1 MTFKS
6 HILHLS
12 MKNIHQLYSYMV
24 NNAEI
29 SNMFHVRLCHVLA
42 MMNLMF
48 YFVAG
53 SEDTQKSYR
62 SRHRIQ
68 KSCGFG
74 SSNRTMSRSLSC
86 DSQSKGSSVCTP
98 RGSNVRWCFLPY
110 RRTIFLC
117 SLVILKH
124 AYSNCRRWILA
135 NWRPLLCGDICD
147 TSILSATTLNLN
159 INCCIICVSTCWCF
173 YFIITARCYLKSIQG
188 EHDWC
193 CSKAFHVTG
202 LLSAQNMF
210 FFLPSEGS
218 DYVFLDWTW
227 SKWMSC
233 KLL

>member
-1 MTFKS
+1 MPSFMTFKS

-29 SNMFHVRLCHVLA
+29 SNMFHVMLCHVLA

-117 SLVILKH
+117 SLVILKLIPI
-124 AYSNCRRWILA
+124 AEGGSQQI
-135 NWRPLLCGDICD
+135 GDRCSVEIY
-147 TSILSATTLNLN
+147 ATLQS
-159 INCCIICVSTCWCF
+159 C
-173 YFIITARCYLKSIQG
+173 Q
-188 EHDWC
+188 
-193 CSKAFHVTG
+193 
-202 LLSAQNMF
+202 Q
-210 FFLPSEGS
+210 LP
-218 DYVFLDWTW
+218 
-227 SKWMSC
+227 
-233 KLL
+233 